1 MSATGF
7 IFWSNWNPWLLAK
20 APRSSCTFAFCSA
33 SFPIP
38 SNSSFKDLCSFID
51 FIRSLWLPKIWLVWA
66 SSFTNFLYITLTQP
80 NRFHNGSYNLLS
92 KIFTNKT
99 KLGCYSLVMIM
110 QAVHTAAFYY
120 VKPMK
125 QFFCHWIFHEQNGSK
140 RWSVC
145 CAIFKIVL
153 FESTQSFKDPKT
165 TSLSDSLY
173 CLMFTN
179 SIHYI
184 HYSID
189 LLWLIPIQIS
199 INCRMSFNNR
209 NTFISGLS
217 TDIVTNLA
225 TSDGQMSSKFSA
237 SITNFVIC

>member
-1 MSATGF
+1 MLF
-7 IFWSNWNPWLLAK
+7 LSNDNASCAYSCFLLCEAHE
-20 APRSSCTFAFCSA
+20 TVF
-33 SFPIP
+33 
-38 SNSSFKDLCSFID
+38 L
-51 FIRSLWLPKIWLVWA
+51 SLD
-66 SSFTNFLYITLTQP
+66 
-80 NRFHNGSYNLLS
+80 
-92 KIFTNKT
+92 
-99 KLGCYSLVMIM
+99 
-110 QAVHTAAFYY
+110 
-120 VKPMK
+120 
-125 QFFCHWIFHEQNGSK
+125 FHEQNGSK